1 MLLKPL
7 LDKTIV
13 SFVTGCRHI
22 ITVDI
27 YNCMPHWLMTS
38 SLTAPCHPA
47 ELPPVMCWPLPCG
60 GVARGS
66 CHRVLSDAATLL
78 SLYCIIVLLY
88 CVVWIVQSSLR
99 LGGVT
104 RGTASRGLVAAA
116 SAVTWCPSRG
126 HGHNTLDLHHLTEN
140 GDTGSADLGTFS
152 SCSCSRQRHFA
163 SVTINATV

>member
-1 MLLKPL
+1 MQIYHDSRYLQ
-7 LDKTIV
+7 LDA
-13 SFVTGCRHI
+13 SL
-22 ITVDI
+22 
-27 YNCMPHWLMTS
+27 LMTS
-38 SLTAPCHPA
+38 SLHHVTQLSCP
-47 ELPPVMCWPLPCG
+47 LVLCWPLTCV

-88 CVVWIVQSSLR
+88 CMVWIVQSSLR

-126 HGHNTLDLHHLTEN
+126 HGHNTLD
-140 GDTGSADLGTFS
+140 
-152 SCSCSRQRHFA
+152 
-163 SVTINATV
+163 

>member
-7 LDKTIV
+7 LDKTTIV

-22 ITVDI
+22 ITVGRYLQLYASLADD
-27 YNCMPHWLMTS
+27 L
-38 SLTAPCHPA
+38 LTAPCHPA
-47 ELPPVMCWPLPCG
+47 ELPPVMCWPLTCV

-88 CVVWIVQSSLR
+88 CMVWIVQSSLR

-126 HGHNTLDLHHLTEN
+126 HGHNTLD
-140 GDTGSADLGTFS
+140 SAANRLIGEVVQSRRRPLLGPS
-152 SCSCSRQRHFA
+152 PG
-163 SVTINATV
+163 